1 MLSKSALE
9 IGLNYTGVSIS
20 MSIKSV
26 HNIIDYNLPG
36 LFNTFYFIK
45 DQISVKTMTDPQI

>member
-26 HNIIDYNLPG
+26 HNIIYYNLPG

-45 DQISVKTMTDPQI
+45 DQISVKTMADPQI